1 MVSAMR
7 VSRLANCTTLKDDE
21 GDELLAANCRAA
33 QNYNPDRPAG
43 SSIRLQLTY
52 SARKSYRN
60 PGGTLMRRLL
70 ISCAVALSLFAATA
84 VRVGAEV
91 KTREKTHVSLGGM
104 LGKMFNLFGG
114 KAAKEGVVATTAV
127 KGNRKA
133 TINDTTG
140 QIIDLSEEKVYDL
153 DMKKKTYEVT
163 TFEQIRQKM
172 REAREKAAKQSEQQQ
187 GGKEEKQEKSQP
199 QKEYEVDFDVKE
211 TGQKKQLAGYDTH
224 EVIMTVTVREKGKT
238 LENGGGLVMTV
249 DSWLGP
255 QIPALK
261 ELAEFDMKYWKQ
273 LAGSDAMGMSAE
285 QLAMVM
291 AMYPTLKQASDR
303 MQKEAPKL
311 QGTPLASTTTVD
323 GVKSK
328 EEVAA
333 SSQNSDTPKSIGGIG
348 GMLARKMAKKDD
360 NNANGSANRAT
371 ILTAEHEFQD
381 VQTSVTAAD
390 VEMPAGFKQK

>member
-1 MVSAMR
+1 
-7 VSRLANCTTLKDDE
+7 
-21 GDELLAANCRAA
+21 
-33 QNYNPDRPAG
+33 
-43 SSIRLQLTY
+43 
-52 SARKSYRN
+52 
-60 PGGTLMRRLL
+60 MRRLL
-70 ISCAVALSLFAATA
+70 ISCAVALPLIATTA
-84 VRVGAEV
+84 IPVGAEV

-104 LGKMFNLFGG
+104 LGKMFSLFGG

-133 TINDTTG
+133 TMNDLTG

-172 REAREKAAKQSEQQQ
+172 REAREKAEKQAEQQ
-187 GGKEEKQEKSQP
+187 GGKEQKPEKSQP
-199 QKEYEVDFDVKE
+199 QKEYEIDFDVKE

-224 EVIMTVTVREKGKT
+224 EVVATVTVREKGKT
-238 LENGGGLVMTV
+238 LEDGGGLVMTM

-261 ELAEFDMKYWKQ
+261 ELTEFDMKYWKQ

-291 AMYPTLKQASDR
+291 AMYPTLKQASER

-311 QGTPLASTTTVD
+311 QGTPLATTTTVD

-333 SSQNSDTPKSIGGIG
+333 SSQSSDTPKSVGGLG
-348 GMLARKMAKKDD
+348 GMLARKMAKKDES
-360 NNANGSANRAT
+360 ASNGARAT
-371 ILTAEHEFQD
+371 VFTAEHEFQE
-381 VQTSVTAAD
+381 VQTSVAAAD
-390 VEMPAGFKQK
+390 VEIPAGFKQK